1 MRTET
6 TTSQGTNK
14 YLVAFNEIDFNK
26 ALEEFKNF
34 EGLKNSLEKAL
45 ITLGKDIEYNGSIEI
60 DFLNARNTLQ
70 NIVMSSFKAKNT
82 LNLSFEKLVEILELP
97 TKNVN
102 FIISELEKCTV
113 LEKPEAR
120 DFSKYAVTTEEKE
133 KLRYSNSMVRI
144 FENYKESSY
153 GNIYPFTVIKAFT
166 KPPVYVDTGMN
177 WKVNP
182 HFVYDTFR

>member
-1 MRTET
+1 MIKTKTTE
-6 TTSQGTNK
+6 SANK
-14 YLVAFNEIDFNK
+14 YLVSFDKNAFET
-26 ALEEFKNF
+26 ASEQFKNF
-34 EGLKNSLEKAL
+34 ENIKVELVKAL
-45 ITLGKDIEYNGSIEI
+45 KTFSEEIEYEGGYDINFS
-60 DFLNARNTLQ
+60 NPKVTLQ
-70 NIVMSSFKAKNT
+70 NIVMSAFEEKNT

-102 FIISELEKCTV
+102 FIISAIEMCTV
-113 LEKPEAR
+113 LEKPEAKE
-120 DFSKYAVTTEEKE
+120 FSQYATSLEEKE
-133 KLRYSNSMVRI
+133 KLRYSNSMVRM
-144 FENYKESSY
+144 FESYKESSY

>member
-1 MRTET
+1 MIKTKTTE
-6 TTSQGTNK
+6 STNK
-14 YLVAFNEIDFNK
+14 YLVSFDKKAFET
-26 ALEEFKNF
+26 ALEQFKNF
-34 EGLKNSLEKAL
+34 ENIKVELEKAL
-45 ITLGKDIEYNGSIEI
+45 LKLGKEIEYEGVYDINFS
-60 DFLNARNTLQ
+60 NPKNTLE

-102 FIISELEKCTV
+102 YIISELEKCKV
-113 LEKPEAR
+113 LETPEAK
-120 DFSKYAVTTEEKE
+120 DFSQYAVTTEEKE